1 MFHAIIITNHINK
14 YDYIRLQN
22 DLEKKE
28 SLNQQIDPLV
38 KQLEEIEK
46 EISDIRSKL
55 HQK

>member
-1 MFHAIIITNHINK
+1 MDLESQLAELK

-46 EISDIRSKL
+46 EIADVRAKMNS
-55 HQK
+55 

>member
-1 MFHAIIITNHINK
+1 MDLESQLEELK

-28 SLNQQIDPLV
+28 SLNQQI
-38 KQLEEIEK
+38 EK